1 MDEQTPP
8 TQPLR
13 RAFEYELTEAE
24 ALAALEVN
32 QVRLGRRLQR
42 SARISALGILAGM
55 AWLGLVYLLFFF
67 TIEHERSPLRVLAV
81 VALLCGIGALSR
93 FALQRLTFRIIAAGT
108 GSLHGR
114 RSVSIAEDGL
124 RCRGPSEETSIGWS
138 GIRSIEE
145 QGGQVFIYVDD
156 FSFIPI
162 SASAFV
168 DAKERAALVAELR
181 RRAGYPATAPP
192 SPVLFREPAA
202 SAPPEEGPDRQR
214 GAAARRPWDPL
225 VEGIRLAFLRPPG
238 IRSRRSRG
246 NWSPVVLLVFFT
258 IAIAF
263 LRDLLDAG
271 PKGTFSPSGLPGV
284 LFEVPVMVV
293 AAWALARLAVRP
305 RSTLALL
312 IALMSLTVP
321 IDVVLTAAHL
331 FVKARTRGWG
341 QWSDQFARAPYGLAP
356 LWFTVAASVCA
367 VRLLE
372 VPRRRWFPAALIT
385 GLLVA
390 WPLTLAR
397 DRTLWWR
404 SEPDPAGTAGYE
416 RLKALVTEDA
426 FYRQPQLLQQQ
437 LASLKPGKKGV
448 IDLYFIGVAAY
459 AQQDVFM
466 KEVHSVAKLFEER
479 FGTEGRSL
487 MLINNPAT
495 VGESPIASSTSLRLA
510 LKRVAEVMDRDEDI
524 LFLFITSHGS
534 KEHGASFDFY
544 PMRLKPL
551 EPARLKELLDEAGIR
566 RRVVVVSACY
576 SGSFVDALKDDGT
589 LAIAASAADRNSFG
603 CSNDADFTY
612 FGKAYFDEALRHTY
626 SFSEAFDI
634 AKTAIAERE
643 RKESLRS
650 SDPRMFV
657 GEGIGRALQRFATS
671 RHSAAVTAFG
681 R

>member
-1 MDEQTPP
+1 M
-8 TQPLR
+8 
-13 RAFEYELTEAE
+13 
-24 ALAALEVN
+24 
-32 QVRLGRRLQR
+32 
-42 SARISALGILAGM
+42 
-55 AWLGLVYLLFFF
+55 
-67 TIEHERSPLRVLAV
+67 
-81 VALLCGIGALSR
+81 
-93 FALQRLTFRIIAAGT
+93 
-108 GSLHGR
+108 
-114 RSVSIAEDGL
+114 
-124 RCRGPSEETSIGWS
+124 
-138 GIRSIEE
+138 
-145 QGGQVFIYVDD
+145 
-156 FSFIPI
+156 
-162 SASAFV
+162 
-168 DAKERAALVAELR
+168 
-181 RRAGYPATAPP
+181 
-192 SPVLFREPAA
+192 
-202 SAPPEEGPDRQR
+202 
-214 GAAARRPWDPL
+214 
-225 VEGIRLAFLRPPG
+225 
-238 IRSRRSRG
+238 
-246 NWSPVVLLVFFT
+246 VLLVFFT

-312 IALMSLTVP
+312 VALMSLTVP

-534 KEHGASFDFY
+534 KEH
-544 PMRLKPL
+544 
-551 EPARLKELLDEAGIR
+551 
-566 RRVVVVSACY
+566 
-576 SGSFVDALKDDGT
+576 
-589 LAIAASAADRNSFG
+589 
-603 CSNDADFTY
+603 
-612 FGKAYFDEALRHTY
+612 
-626 SFSEAFDI
+626 
-634 AKTAIAERE
+634 
-643 RKESLRS
+643 
-650 SDPRMFV
+650 
-657 GEGIGRALQRFATS
+657 
-671 RHSAAVTAFG
+671 
-681 R
+681 